1 MSKYEWE
8 RGTIK
13 IPAKAW
19 ASFRTEVIKAWNEQ
33 AIRRLE
39 RATKLHARA
48 KEVVKGKRG
57 KARQEALRQVH
68 DLHLHYHPDDYA
80 VVEMALSSRWE
91 KGVGRFEIRSA
102 PKKKDAKLLPTTKD
116 AVLDLGDA
124 TVVLRNEARTVTWD
138 VPENNHA
145 RDHARRHPVAKALF
159 RLLDRIDWTRGS
171 GGKIVGND
179 EYNRD
184 SEYEGG
190 GGSYVTV
197 EYSPEAQKRRA
208 SARSSYSGYGSF
220 GRNW

>member
-57 KARQEALRQVH
+57 AKRQEALRQLQ
-68 DLHLHYHPDDYA
+68 DQHLRSHPEDDA
-80 VVEMALSSRWE
+80 TIGMVMSFRWE
-91 KGVGRFEIRSA
+91 NGKSLLELKNA
-102 PKKKDAKLLPTTKD
+102 PKKKDAQILPTTKD
-116 AVLDLGDA
+116 CTLSLGDA
-124 TVVLRNEARTVTWD
+124 TVTLRNEARTVTWD